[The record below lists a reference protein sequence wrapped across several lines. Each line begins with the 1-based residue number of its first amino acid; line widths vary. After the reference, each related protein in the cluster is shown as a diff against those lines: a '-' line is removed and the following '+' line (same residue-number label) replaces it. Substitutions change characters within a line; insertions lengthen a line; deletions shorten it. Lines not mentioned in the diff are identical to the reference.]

1 MAKSRKNI
9 TKPKKVTLY
18 NKILKE
24 FTKVNNQL
32 PEDRKLSISDRRRYI
47 REKIYPQ
54 YKGMSPSRVGI
65 KAINK
70 DILGVLE
77 TIIPQEGC
85 DVNYISPSITADVS
99 WFELDDFISS
109 VLPKCIF
116 IRIDASDFGTT
127 RIFNTLNYNYSRNGV
142 KKIVDNIRDFVN
154 NDSGVDVSFTG
165 VKKVKKGRA
174 NDGTP
179 ENYYIEFILVVN
191 SEPQSTIDPIKF
203 DVPKSEKKKVTSVK
217 NAILSRVKELNLKKK
232 RRKNARK
239 SAIKDIQKIK
249 NINKRVK
256 QSRNPET
263 KAKLFDQKIKEYNK
277 MEKKLERAL
286 RKGNLTQEQYDRFN
300 TELQIKIFEVKKRGG
315 LI

>member
-1 MAKSRKNI
+1 VAKSRKNI